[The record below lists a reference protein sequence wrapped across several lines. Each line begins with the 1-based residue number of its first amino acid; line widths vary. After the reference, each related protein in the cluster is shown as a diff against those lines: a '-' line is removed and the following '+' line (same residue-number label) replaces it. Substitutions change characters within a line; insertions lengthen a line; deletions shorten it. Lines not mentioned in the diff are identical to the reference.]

1 MSNITA
7 PTHMTRNR
15 SRLQS
20 QRRLS
25 QWGLYLTVT
34 VFLLLTFVP
43 VYVMLSMSFKDN
55 SQIYTNFWGLPDPWR
70 WGNYATG
77 FKNIGHYTINTVINA
92 VASTVLVVVL
102 SSLSGYVFARHRF
115 PGKELF
121 YLLIVGLLAIP
132 SILTIIPAFV
142 TVRQL
147 GIWNTAWA
155 LILTWTSGG
164 QVIGIFLSRSFI
176 AGLPEELFEAG
187 RLDGA
192 SEFQLW
198 YRVAVPLSWPILM
211 TIAILHMVATYN
223 DFLWPLLVIGDDSK
237 QVVSVGLTQFTSSF
251 GVTEYG
257 PQMAANVIAS
267 IPLLILFLF
276 GMKYF
281 VSGITS
287 GAVKG

>member
-7 PTHMTRNR
+7 PNPAVRRR
-15 SRLQS
+15 SRHQS
-20 QRRLS
+20 QEQLS
-25 QWGLYLTVT
+25 QWGLYLLVF
-34 VFLLLTFVP
+34 VFLFLTFVP

-70 WGNYATG
+70 WSNYEQG
-77 FKNIGHYTINTVINA
+77 FKNIGHYTFNTVINS
-92 VASTVLVVVL
+92 VSSTVLVVL
-102 SSLSGYVFARHRF
+102 LASLSGYVFARHRF
-115 PGKELF
+115 PGKEYF
-121 YLLIVGLLAIP
+121 YFAIVGLLAIP
-132 SILTIIPAFV
+132 GILTLIPAFV

-164 QVIGIFLSRSFI
+164 QVIGIFLARSFI

-187 RLDGA
+187 RIDGA
-192 SEFQLW
+192 TEFQLW
-198 YRVAVPLSWPILM
+198 YMVAVPLSGPILM
-211 TIAILHMVATYN
+211 TIAILHMVSAYN
-223 DFLWPLLVIGDDSK
+223 DFLWPLLVIGDDAK

-281 VSGITS
+281 IRGITS

>member
-7 PTHMTRNR
+7 PNPAVRRR
-15 SRLQS
+15 SRHQS
-20 QRRLS
+20 QEQLS
-25 QWGLYLTVT
+25 QWGLYLLVF
-34 VFLLLTFVP
+34 VFLFLTFVP

-70 WGNYATG
+70 WSNYEQG
-77 FKNIGHYTINTVINA
+77 FKNIGHYTFNTVINS
-92 VASTVLVVVL
+92 VSSTVLVVL
-102 SSLSGYVFARHRF
+102 LASLSGYVFARHRF
-115 PGKELF
+115 PGKEYF
-121 YLLIVGLLAIP
+121 YFGIVGLLAIP
-132 SILTIIPAFV
+132 GILTLIPAFV

-164 QVIGIFLSRSFI
+164 QVIGIFLARSFI

-187 RLDGA
+187 RIDGA
-192 SEFQLW
+192 TEFQLW
-198 YRVAVPLSWPILM
+198 YMVAVPLSGPILM
-211 TIAILHMVATYN
+211 TIAILHMVGTYN
-223 DFLWPLLVIGDDSK
+223 DFLWPLLVIGDDAK

-281 VSGITS
+281 IRGITS
-287 GAVKG
+287 GAIKG

>member
-1 MSNITA
+1 MSNRTA
-7 PTHMTRNR
+7 PNPAVRRR
-15 SRLQS
+15 SRHQS
-20 QRRLS
+20 HEQLS
-25 QWGLYLTVT
+25 QWGLYLLVF
-34 VFLLLTFVP
+34 VFLFLTFVP

-70 WGNYATG
+70 WSNYEQG
-77 FKNIGHYTINTVINA
+77 FKNIGHYTFNTVINS
-92 VASTVLVVVL
+92 VSSTVLVVL
-102 SSLSGYVFARHRF
+102 LASLSGYVFARHRF
-115 PGKELF
+115 PGKEYF
-121 YLLIVGLLAIP
+121 YFGIVGLLAIP
-132 SILTIIPAFV
+132 GILTLIPAFV

-164 QVIGIFLSRSFI
+164 QVIGIFLARSFI

-187 RLDGA
+187 RIDGA
-192 SEFQLW
+192 TEFQLW
-198 YRVAVPLSWPILM
+198 YMVAVPLSWPILM
-211 TIAILHMVATYN
+211 TIAILHMVGAYN
-223 DFLWPLLVIGDDSK
+223 DFLWPLLVIGDDAK

-281 VSGITS
+281 IRGITS
-287 GAVKG
+287 GAIKG